1 MIETVFT
8 ILLSSLLGAI
18 VRFSLTYAD
27 QRWAATYHFTL
38 TCMLLP
44 PITFVVTKLISG
56 NIALSLGMV
65 GALSIIRFRNPV
77 KSSLELTIY
86 FLLITI
92 GIASSVFYLWSIV
105 LTVFS
110 TLCIVFLNIIR
121 SKFNHNQIVSN
132 YSFEEGDKNY
142 LIDLVFEGDVN
153 KLMLMHN
160 LIFKNYDKSSNQ
172 SNLSLAFRK
181 KNEAL
186 DLIEEIKKDP
196 NLISYD
202 FRS

>member
-1 MIETVFT
+1 MSET
-8 ILLSSLLGAI
+8 ILTIILSSLLGAA

-65 GALSIIRFRNPV
+65 GALSIVRFRNPV

-92 GIASSVFYLWSIV
+92 GIACSVFYKWGIF
-105 LTVFS
+105 LTGF
-110 TLCIVFLNIIR
+110 CIFCIISLNIIR
-121 SKFNHNQIVSN
+121 NRFNKSQIISN
-132 YSFEEGDKNY
+132 LSFDEGERNFLVDISIKGKSDKY
-142 LIDLVFEGDVN
+142 L
-153 KLMLMHN
+153 
-160 LIFKNYDKSSNQ
+160 KSSNMIYHNYEAATDQ
-172 SNLSLAFRK
+172 SNLSFAF
-181 KNEAL
+181 KNKDDASNLL
-186 DLIEEIKKDP
+186 DEIKENGD
-196 NLISYD
+196 LISYE
-202 FRS
+202 FKS

>member
-18 VRFSLTYAD
+18 IRFSLTYAD

-65 GALSIIRFRNPV
+65 GALSIVRFRNPV

-92 GIASSVFYLWSIV
+92 GIACSVFYKWESF
-105 LTVFS
+105 LTGFC
-110 TLCIVFLNIIR
+110 TLCIIILNMIR
-121 SKFNHNQIVSN
+121 NRFNTNQFI
-132 YSFEEGDKNY
+132 
-142 LIDLVFEGDVN
+142 
-153 KLMLMHN
+153 
-160 LIFKNYDKSSNQ
+160 
-172 SNLSLAFRK
+172 SNLSFDEGDRNFLVDIIIKGKSDKYTDNLNVIYHNYETSSDKSNVSFAF
-181 KNEAL
+181 KNRDDASN
-186 DLIEEIKKDP
+186 LINEIKENGD
-196 NLISYD
+196 LISYE
-202 FRS
+202 FKS